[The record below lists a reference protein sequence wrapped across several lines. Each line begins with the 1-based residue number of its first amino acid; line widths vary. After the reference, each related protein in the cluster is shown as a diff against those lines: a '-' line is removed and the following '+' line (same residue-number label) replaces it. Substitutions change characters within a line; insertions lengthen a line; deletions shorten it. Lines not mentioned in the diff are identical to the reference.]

1 MNLGLA
7 LSGGGVKGIAHA
19 GALKAIEEEKI
30 KIDYISG
37 TSSGSIIATLYA
49 IGYRPDEIYDIFEKN
64 AKKIKYVDGINI
76 WKAIYGLIVKRKI
89 MIDGFNSGAIIEK
102 LINQICSNK
111 NIENIQD
118 VKMPLLIPTVNLHT
132 GAIYVFTSLKK
143 RTQFSDKIKY
153 IYDIDIGKA
162 VRASCSYPGVFSPC
176 TYGGT
181 ELVDGGIRENIPWKL
196 TKKMGANQV
205 ISIFF
210 KNEIKQSCCENIID
224 VVGNSI
230 KILSHELSNYELEGA
245 DYIIP
250 INTPEIGLL
259 DIKKIGEL
267 YKMGYDQTKKEIK
280 KLNIKK

>member
-7 LSGGGVKGIAHA
+7 LSGGGVKGVAHA
-19 GALKAIEEEKI
+19 GALKALEEEKI

-76 WKAIYGLIVKRKI
+76 WKAIYGFIVKRKI

-102 LINQICSNK
+102 LINKMCSNK
-111 NIENIQD
+111 NIENIQEI
-118 VKMPLLIPTVNLHT
+118 KMPLLIPTVNLHT

-143 RTQFSDKIKY
+143 RTQFSDQIKY
-153 IYDIDIGKA
+153 IDDIEIGKA

-176 TYGGT
+176 TYAGT
-181 ELVDGGIRENIPWKL
+181 ELVDGGIRKNIPWKL
-196 TKKMGANQV
+196 TKKMGADQV
-205 ISIFF
+205 ISIIF

-250 INTPEIGLL
+250 IDTPEIGLL